1 MYLVVS
7 RWEPFAGRE
16 EDFEARGRIM
26 RDLLRAQPGVERIE
40 GFRTEDGGAIAVVGY
55 ESEAAYARIVGDENG
70 VFAKAAAQHGLE
82 ECARWV
88 RSERGSTV
96 D

>member
-7 RWEPFAGRE
+7 RWEPFPGRE
-16 EDFEARGRIM
+16 DDFEARGRIM
-26 RDLLRAQPGVERIE
+26 RNLLRAQPGVESIQ
-40 GFRTEDGGAIAVVGY
+40 GFRTEDGAAIAVVGY

-70 VFAKAAAQHGLE
+70 VFAKAAAENGIE
-82 ECARWV
+82 DCARWV